1 MTSAECLPLGLNAVK
16 LICCEVPILL
26 NNDLILI
33 SPAPIKVFA
42 LIVFSSHTSTRHLV
56 VSTSLDETWHELF
69 SWKFQKAEAPIFSFV
84 SVLLEKCICQKL
96 RDRFISYIYIAQLYT
111 YLISISAQT
120 SVQYRSFFESPSTAD
135 AFFTSMRWTAILVA
149 TNVYHN
155 IRK

>member
-96 RDRFISYIYIAQLYT
+96 RDRFISYIYIYIYCT
-111 YLISISAQT
+111 IVYLPYIDFRTDKCAIQVILWKSIDSGCIFHLDAMN
-120 SVQYRSFFESPSTAD
+120 SDPS
-135 AFFTSMRWTAILVA
+135 SNECLS
-149 TNVYHN
+149 
-155 IRK
+155 